1 MLFRRLLL
9 LIIVLLS
16 AGNASGQSVSVV
28 DVSLTL
34 LNWTKHLNNDVDKYF
49 TKDKGAE
56 LTRNLDA
63 LRQDLTLYMKA
74 RKGIADSIFRHN
86 ISPGKKDPQ
95 NQELLKSRM
104 GEVMRQ
110 MRNVTDLTNNE
121 LRAEGDRLNDQIYE
135 VLNAEGATYLSYL
148 EAFLNGLDV
157 SKKNIALD
165 GSVAYDRLQ
174 QSISQLTVTLDKI
187 SHKMK

>member
-1 MLFRRLLL
+1 
-9 LIIVLLS
+9 VLLS